1 MARRAPSLQQ
11 RMAEQNP
18 RITADARRLAEER
31 RTSDPDQARAKA
43 IRSSQRWRD
52 TRAGVLR
59 SQPLCVLCQAEGRVT
74 AATEVD
80 HVVPLVERFDLAF
93 VRTNLQP
100 LCEPC
105 HDAKSARERAA
116 RAAQRSGRPGAST

>member
-1 MARRAPSLQQ
+1 MARRAPSIQQ

-18 RITADARRLAEER
+18 RIAADARRLAEER
-31 RTSDPDQARAKA
+31 RASDPDQARAKA

-59 SQPLCVLCQAEGRVT
+59 SQPLCVACKAAGRVT
-74 AATEVD
+74 EATEVD

-116 RAAQRSGRPGAST
+116 RAERRGTGPGAAT